1 VDFSAVVLTEAQQA
15 FADEL
20 RALLDEHL
28 AEDQRARRREQGGG
42 FDERLYL
49 ALGSKGWLW
58 PRWRREDGGAELD
71 DVCVRILE
79 TELLKREAPV
89 NGGAARLV
97 WPVVE
102 AFGAPGLRAELK
114 PQVARGTARFTLGY
128 TEPDGGSDIA
138 GAKTQA
144 VRDGDD
150 WVINGQ
156 KTFTSSAQNANYT
169 FLLTRT
175 DPTLPKHHGLTMFL
189 VPLDSAGIERQA
201 LPTIGGVDNTVYYK
215 DVRVADRYRIGEVN
229 NGWSVLRRPLDAEH
243 NLGGQASKLADVSG
257 GVHHMR
263 YLEESVEAAIRWARD
278 ARGRDESAMIGD
290 TVFLAGIG
298 RILAEAEAGF
308 VTPGPKGR
316 VKGSDV
322 ARLGCEQLIDLIGAD
337 AALPYGADGAIGDGI
352 IAFAHR
358 QAQETALA
366 GGSVEVT
373 RNIIAQHDLG
383 LPRLDYPGR
392 KAFTPL
398 SPSADSRGGADK
410 RRYVRPIRPPRPAA
424 GRGDAVPS
432 PSRHDPGPR
441 PAAHPSGWVRR
452 RMPGLVD
459 GKLRAVWQADGR
471 DEPPALIGDVPGHL
485 GALALQLGE
494 GGLNVVTHEVKL
506 VTACT
511 IGWMNGKL
519 GRGESENEP
528 ASACVDRRQAR
539 HIREECAEL
548 LSFGGEHNRMY
559 SGDHAAILAARA
571 VAAPWRTRFAA
582 GRSPEG
588 SCPSGGHR

>member
-1 VDFSAVVLTEAQQA
+1 MDFSAVVLTEAQQA

-28 AEDQRARRREQGGG
+28 AGDPQARRREHGGG

-49 ALGSKGWLW
+49 ALGAKGWLW

-89 NGGAARLV
+89 HGGAARLV

-156 KTFTSSAQNANYT
+156 KNFTSSAQNANYT

-189 VPLDSAGIERQA
+189 VPLDSEGIERQA
-201 LPTIGGVDNTVYYK
+201 LPTIGGLDNTVYYK

-278 ARGRDESAMIGD
+278 ARGGDESAMIAD
-290 TVFLAGIG
+290 PVFLAGIG

-308 VTPGPKGR
+308 VTPGPMGR

-322 ARLGCEQLIDLIGAD
+322 ARLGCEQLIDLIGPA
-337 AALPYGADGAIGDGI
+337 AALPYGADGAIGDGV

-383 LPRLDYPGR
+383 LPRLDHPGR

-398 SPSADSRGGADK
+398 SPPAGP
-410 RRYVRPIRPPRPAA
+410 VRER
-424 GRGDAVPS
+424 
-432 PSRHDPGPR
+432 
-441 PAAHPSGWVRR
+441 
-452 RMPGLVD
+452 
-459 GKLRAVWQADGR
+459 
-471 DEPPALIGDVPGHL
+471 
-485 GALALQLGE
+485 
-494 GGLNVVTHEVKL
+494 
-506 VTACT
+506 
-511 IGWMNGKL
+511 
-519 GRGESENEP
+519 
-528 ASACVDRRQAR
+528 ASA
-539 HIREECAEL
+539 
-548 LSFGGEHNRMY
+548 
-559 SGDHAAILAARA
+559 
-571 VAAPWRTRFAA
+571 
-582 GRSPEG
+582 
-588 SCPSGGHR
+588 